1 MDMIVIICISSGLGM
16 IMAEPTSSIRVVKP
30 LADAVWW
37 AVFLGRESAAHFDF
51 IVDMTAWLT
60 IFVLL
65 ESVRALV

>member
-1 MDMIVIICISSGLGM
+1 
-16 IMAEPTSSIRVVKP
+16 MAEPTSSIRVVKP

-37 AVFLGRESAAHFDF
+37 AVFLGRESAANFDF